1 MRLFLFLEE
10 HTRTTFHCLFPS
22 ILKMWEASH
31 KMKAIYYIIYRKWN
45 IKKTTWDLDYLDKI
59 QSSEQ
64 WTEENCIKSGR
75 LLKHVAKYPLKIPPT
90 KTIRHGRKGQ
100 VLWQE
105 FPLILTLK
113 NNAHKARNNTF
124 KCSWLSLRSVRES
137 GVTRRLSN
145 ILKWLLFFL
154 SFVRRLK
161 NFLSSNSAAIE
172 WSLFKGQSYV
182 QKHLFFPTH

>member
-1 MRLFLFLEE
+1 MDISSPHSTGTKKFLLFLKQNNEAFFIPW
-10 HTRTTFHCLFPS
+10 RTYSNNNCFHCLFPS

-31 KMKAIYYIIYRKWN
+31 KMKAIYYIIYRKWS

-100 VLWQE
+100 MLWQE
-105 FPLILTLK
+105 FSLILTLK
-113 NNAHKARNNTF
+113 NNAHKARNRT
-124 KCSWLSLRSVRES
+124 
-137 GVTRRLSN
+137 
-145 ILKWLLFFL
+145 
-154 SFVRRLK
+154 
-161 NFLSSNSAAIE
+161 
-172 WSLFKGQSYV
+172 
-182 QKHLFFPTH
+182 HLNVHGYP